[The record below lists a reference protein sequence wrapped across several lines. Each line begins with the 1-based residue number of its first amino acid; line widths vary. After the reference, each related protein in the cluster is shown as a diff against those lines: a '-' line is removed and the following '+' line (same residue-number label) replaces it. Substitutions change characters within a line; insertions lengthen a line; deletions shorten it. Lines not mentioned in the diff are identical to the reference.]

1 MSAKECPGTLCRSS
15 REDPGANTRT
25 WAHALFA
32 AAPSADGLVYR
43 CRHNEGRFAWMLT
56 TDPTHTVHPAL
67 TVNSND
73 SVPLQ
78 STIGLALVERMLAQL
93 QRDPGLD
100 DLINTQR
107 ENDNLRKRPEW

>member
-1 MSAKECPGTLCRSS
+1 M
-15 REDPGANTRT
+15 
-25 WAHALFA
+25 
-32 AAPSADGLVYR
+32 
-43 CRHNEGRFAWMLT
+43 
-56 TDPTHTVHPAL
+56 
-67 TVNSND
+67 
-73 SVPLQ
+73 PLQ